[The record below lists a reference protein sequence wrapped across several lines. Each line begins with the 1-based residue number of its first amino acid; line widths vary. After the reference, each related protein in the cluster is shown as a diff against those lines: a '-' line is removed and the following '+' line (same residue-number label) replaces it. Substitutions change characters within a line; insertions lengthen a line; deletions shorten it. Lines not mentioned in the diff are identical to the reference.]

1 MPIYCLFV
9 NLIHIYIS
17 IKKWGQIRN
26 HNLNL
31 ARSKRLEGKYMF
43 RIKCMV
49 LSFLIVQIT
58 LAQHK
63 DYFFKEGK
71 PFSPAINKSQ
81 FETELNSNKNYMAK
95 SNQYNDGFLIA
106 SSPNIKMNT
115 STDDSIKFYIKFDHY
130 CFFLELFDGAT
141 WINSSENIIWNDGKT
156 FATITIP
163 TGIYQIFT
171 YSQFD
176 TKDFFVIKENISIL
190 QSDTLEIYYQSDAK
204 NSVTLRNLDE
214 NGNILPVIQE
224 YYLTPL
230 EIYFSMFDA
239 KLTFWGFTFFD
250 INCSDLSE
258 NMIFSVGLSR
268 SDFGTSHKNYV
279 INHTPIIGLTQDIVL
294 ENNPDDFIEHDV
306 KILCSQTDDSV
317 YIGSADCMRF
327 VGDELWGF
335 GAATLINEK
344 TWGGKL
350 FTTPFNSQYTGFCT
364 SLFLANLDN
373 SIRFYTSP
381 IQTENGLTFPYH
393 IAGINNAPP
402 NTVFIPSNYPIELGY
417 TTNYCNSFLANSL
430 NYVYLQYY
438 YLGLFNENIVRDL
451 SFSGYRLYNNNDS
464 LISAGTLE
472 TFPTINVLPNEYHL
486 LTKNKNFTI
495 ASEPAE
501 INTIQNFD
509 IRKVD
514 PNPPYLTSLAITD
527 LNGISKRLFTTNE
540 NAKITFSAFDA
551 DGNFNNFLIDS
562 TKLFVR
568 TIENPFWQNIPLTYI
583 NFDIRVGFLYE
594 ADLSYLTNYD
604 SASVDLNIC
613 IQDIERNSTEVY
625 FEPAFGVGKYGTI
638 TEITNN
644 NPVNYSNN
652 LSNFPNPFNPSTTIR
667 YEIKTQSKITLKV
680 FDVLGKEIATLVDE
694 TKLPG
699 VYDVKFTMDMSL
711 SSGIYFY
718 QLKAGDF
725 IQTKKMIYLK

>member
-1 MPIYCLFV
+1 
-9 NLIHIYIS
+9 
-17 IKKWGQIRN
+17 
-26 HNLNL
+26 
-31 ARSKRLEGKYMF
+31 MF
-43 RIKCMV
+43 KIKCLV
-49 LSFLIVQIT
+49 LSFLIFQIT

-81 FETELNSNKNYMAK
+81 FETELNSNKNYIVK
-95 SNQYNDGFLIA
+95 SSKNNDGFLIT
-106 SSPNIKMNT
+106 SSPNINMRT
-115 STDDSIKFYIKFDHY
+115 SIDDTIKFYMKFDNY
-130 CFFLELFDGAT
+130 CFFLELFDGTT
-141 WINSSENIIWNDGKT
+141 WINSSENIIWNESKT
-156 FATITIP
+156 FAEIRIP

-171 YSQFD
+171 HSQFD

-204 NSVTLRNLDE
+204 NTVTLRNLDE

-230 EIYFSMFDA
+230 EIYFSKFDA
-239 KLTFWGFTFFD
+239 KLLFWGFTFFD

-258 NMIFSVGLSR
+258 NTIFSVGLSR
-268 SDFGTSHKNYV
+268 SDFGSSHKNYV
-279 INHTPIIGLTQDIVL
+279 INHAPIIGLTEDIEL
-294 ENNPDDFIEHDV
+294 ENNPDDFIEHDIN
-306 KILCSQTDDSV
+306 ILCSQNGDTIE
-317 YIGSADCMRF
+317 IGSADCMRF
-327 VGDELWGF
+327 GDDELYGIGQAIPF
-335 GAATLINEK
+335 NQNNYN
-344 TWGGKL
+344 GKI
-350 FTTPFNSQYTGFCT
+350 FITPFNTNFTGFCT
-364 SLFLANLDN
+364 LLFMAQNNKVTL
-373 SIRFYTSP
+373 YTTS

-402 NTVFIPSNYPIELGY
+402 NTVFIPANYPIELGY

-430 NYVYLQYY
+430 NYIYLQYY

-472 TFPTINVLPNEYHL
+472 TFPMINVLPDEYHL

-551 DGNFNNFLIDS
+551 DGNLSNFLIDS

-568 TIENPFWQNIPLTYI
+568 TIENPAWQNITLNYLG
-583 NFDIRVGFLYE
+583 FDIRVGHLYS
-594 ADLSYLTNYD
+594 ADLSTFTYYD
-604 SASVDLNIC
+604 SASIDLKIFLLDSYN
-613 IQDIERNSTEVY
+613 NNTEIY
-625 FEPAFGVGKYGTI
+625 LEPALGIGNYGI
-638 TEITNN
+638 VTN
-644 NPVNYSNN
+644 VAENN
-652 LSNFPNPFNPSTTIR
+652 LVSYTNILNNFPNPFNPSTTIR
-667 YEIKTQSKITLKV
+667 YEIATQSNITLKV
-680 FDVLGKEIATLVDE
+680 YDILGKEIKTLVAED
-694 TKLPG
+694 KQPG
-699 VYDVKFTMDMSL
+699 SYEVQFTMD
-711 SSGIYFY
+711 SGLASGVYFY
-718 QLKAGDF
+718 QLKAGDY